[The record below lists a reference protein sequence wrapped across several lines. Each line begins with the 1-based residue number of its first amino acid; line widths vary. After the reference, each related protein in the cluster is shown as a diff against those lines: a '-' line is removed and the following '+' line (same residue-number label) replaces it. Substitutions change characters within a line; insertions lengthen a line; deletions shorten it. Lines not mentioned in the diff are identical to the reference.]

1 MKSTRK
7 PTPVLR
13 EVLIQFSVEQDVPD
27 HQLLDSYIEQYPQFE
42 SQLRKLAL
50 ELIEASRLDNLH
62 ADEMDVV
69 DPRDAAQAPVY
80 GSAFQTRYFEKT
92 GRVFGEAAGDAGDA
106 GTIESRLSSLDRPAY
121 RSLATRLG
129 INPLVLNQLRDREI
143 DAQTIPRRF
152 MERFAKE
159 FDATVEVALRF
170 FSLPPAVSQLA
181 SFKSDEKPQSD
192 SKESFESALSQSGLS
207 AEQISVLM
215 D

>member
-7 PTPVLR
+7 PTPAQR

-42 SQLRKLAL
+42 SQLRKLAS
-50 ELIEASRLDNLH
+50 ELMEASRLDNLH
-62 ADEMDVV
+62 TDEMNVV

-92 GRVFGEAAGDAGDA
+92 GRVFGKVAGDP
-106 GTIESRLSSLDRPAY
+106 GTIESRLNSLDRPAY
-121 RSLATRLG
+121 RSLATKLG

-159 FDATVEVALRF
+159 FDATVEAALRF

-181 SFKSDEKPQSD
+181 SFKSDDKPQSD